1 MECPREHATFA
12 NMRMISRLHNTALAA
27 FLCLLPILA
36 GAQEQSRVDALLDR
50 LAEPDLRNWQVVEDE
65 IVMLWSR
72 SGSASADYL
81 LERGRAALADGDL
94 SAAYNHFTALTDHAP
109 EFAEGWNARA
119 TLFFEMQ
126 HFGPSI
132 ADIGRVLAIEP
143 RHFGALTGLGF
154 MLEDMGEMDHALAA
168 FQAAQAIHPHRE
180 EINEAVARVARALNG
195 AAL

>member
-1 MECPREHATFA
+1 M
-12 NMRMISRLHNTALAA
+12 
-27 FLCLLPILA
+27 
-36 GAQEQSRVDALLDR
+36 
-50 LAEPDLRNWQVVEDE
+50 
-65 IVMLWSR
+65 
-72 SGSASADYL
+72 
-81 LERGRAALADGDL
+81 

-154 MLEDMGEMDHALAA
+154 MLEDMGEMDHALA
-168 FQAAQAIHPHRE
+168 E
-180 EINEAVARVARALNG
+180 RA
-195 AAL
+195 AALGVQQRQARGVLLAAVVRHNGT